1 MRTTI
6 TALAA
11 AGLLLA
17 AAVPAR
23 AAPAVPPLDRA
34 ALAAAV
40 AGLPDGEASGALV
53 RVSGRAGSWTGSG
66 GVSRLGTTRPVSP
79 EGRFRIGSATKLL
92 TAATVLRLDER
103 GVLDLDDTVQ
113 QHLPDLL
120 PAAFEPITVRQLLN
134 HTHGI
139 AGNGLPH
146 KSTGWFAENR
156 YRTWDPR
163 EVVGLGV
170 AKGPLHRPGAEQR
183 YGNQGYL
190 VAGLVIEA
198 ATGRPYAD
206 SVRELVIR
214 PLGLRDT
221 YLPGAETGIRG
232 EHSHGYQLRED
243 GSHWD
248 VTGANPTF
256 QWAAAEAV
264 SSARDLDR
272 LINALVFGDLIGERS
287 RAEMLTLPLPGAAHG
302 LGVNRIE
309 LGGVVLWGKTGDRPG
324 YNTGVAVT
332 EDGSRTIVYSVNTLD
347 MEAGELPPTAER
359 IITAALTP

>member
-1 MRTTI
+1 MRTKI

-11 AGLLLA
+11 AALLLA
-17 AAVPAR
+17 S
-23 AAPAVPPLDRA
+23 AAPAQAAPTVPPLNRA

-40 AGLPDGEASGALV
+40 ADLPNDEVSGALV
-53 RVSGRAGSWTGSG
+53 RVSGPAGSWTGSG

-92 TAATVLRLDER
+92 TAATALRLAER
-103 GVLDLDDTVQ
+103 GALSLDDTVQ
-113 QHLPDLL
+113 RLLPDLL
-120 PAAFEPITVRQLLN
+120 PAEFEPITVRQLLN

-163 EVVGLGV
+163 EVVELGV
-170 AKGPLHRPGAEQR
+170 AKGPLHAPGAEQR

-198 ATGRPYAD
+198 VTGRPYAD

-221 YLPGAETGIRG
+221 YLPGAETRIRG

-243 GSHWD
+243 GTHWD
-248 VTGANPTF
+248 VTAANPTF

-272 LINALVFGDLIGERS
+272 LINALVLGDLLTERS
-287 RAEMLTLPLPGAAHG
+287 RTELLTRPLPGAAHG
-302 LGVNRIE
+302 LGVTRIE

-324 YNTGVAVT
+324 YNSGVAVT
-332 EDGSRTIVYSVNTLD
+332 EDGARTIAYSVNTLD
-347 MEAGELPPTAER
+347 MEAGELPRTAER
-359 IITAALTP
+359 IITAALAP